1 MNPEELFKNLNAHI
15 VRLDSDTDI
24 KPFES
29 GDDDLDNFLLN
40 DAKDYQ
46 NSLLSVTYTIQTDT
60 DTIAY
65 YCLSNDRLS
74 QYMEDKS
81 VWNKINRLISNKKR
95 RKSYPAVK
103 IGRLAVSKKF
113 AKKGI
118 GTMIHLCNM
127 QVAVLL

>member
-1 MNPEELFKNLNAHI
+1 MNPEELFKNLNARV
-15 VRLDSDTDI
+15 VRLDSGAEI

-29 GDDDLDNFLLN
+29 RDIDLDNFLLN

-46 NSLLSVTYTIQTDT
+46 NSLLSVTYTIQSDT

-74 QYMEDKS
+74 QYMEEKS
-81 VWNKINRLISNKKR
+81 VWNKINRLVSNKKR

-113 AKKGI
+113 ANKGI
-118 GTMIHLCNM
+118 GTMIIETIK
-127 QVAVLL
+127 